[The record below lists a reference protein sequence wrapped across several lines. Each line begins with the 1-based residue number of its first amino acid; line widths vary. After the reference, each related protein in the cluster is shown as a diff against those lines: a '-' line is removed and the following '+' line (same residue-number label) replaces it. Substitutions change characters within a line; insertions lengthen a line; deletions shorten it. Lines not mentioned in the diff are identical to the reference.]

1 MVEHFWEK
9 TLNLL
14 SDRVENQAFDA
25 WIKPLEFVD
34 LEKSTLCVE
43 VPDQFFKEWLETHYA
58 VLIKEAARELTKK
71 DIQLQITIRNKSAPE
86 NNRNH
91 QNSRNNHVSP
101 SPPRAFSSFNISDRY
116 TFDSFVVG
124 TGNQFAHAACFAVA
138 NNPALNYNP
147 LFLFGGVGLGKTHL
161 LNAIGYHVLKNN
173 ICSRIVYLSAEQF
186 TNELINSIRY
196 EKMSSFRERFRTIEV
211 LLLDDIQFIAGKE
224 RTQEEFFHTF
234 NSLYESHQQI
244 VLTSDTPPKDMHFLE
259 ERLRSRFEW
268 GLIADI
274 QPPDIETRVAI
285 LKQKMKSDNIVLPND
300 VAFFLAS
307 NAKSNIRELEGMLT
321 RVVAFASLNNC
332 EITIDL
338 AKDILKDLMKTK
350 EKEVHIGAIQKEV
363 SNYFNIKLS
372 DLKSN
377 RKQKSIVLPRQVCMY
392 LARKLTKMS
401 FPEIGAHFGGK
412 DHSTI
417 IYAVNKIEKALHF
430 DKQVKTAVTSL
441 TNKLSKYS
449 T

>member
-1 MVEHFWEK
+1 MEPFWEK
-9 TLNLL
+9 TLDLL
-14 SDRVENQAFDA
+14 SGRIESQAFEV
-25 WIKPLEFVD
+25 WIKPLDFVALD
-34 LEKSTLCVE
+34 KSTLCVE

-58 VLIKEAARELTKK
+58 LLIQEAARELAKE
-71 DIQLQITIRNKSAPE
+71 DIELKLTIRNTSAPGK
-86 NNRNH
+86 NRRQPVSH
-91 QNSRNNHVSP
+91 SP
-101 SPPRAFSSFNISDRY
+101 SRPLSSSNVSDRY
-116 TFDSFVVG
+116 TFDNFVVG

-138 NNPALNYNP
+138 NSPALNYNP

-161 LNAIGYHVLKNN
+161 LNAIGYHALKNN
-173 ICSRIVYLSAEQF
+173 ICSRILYLSSEQF

-196 EKMSSFRERFRTIEV
+196 EKMASFRERFRTLEV

-244 VLTSDTPPKDMHFLE
+244 VLTSDTPPKDMLFLE

-285 LKQKMKSDNIVLPND
+285 LKHKMKTDSIVLPND

-307 NAKSNIRELEGMLT
+307 NVKSNIRELEGMLT
-321 RVVAFASLNNC
+321 RVVAFASLNKC
-332 EITIDL
+332 EITMDL
-338 AKDILKDLMKTK
+338 AKDILKDLIKTK
-350 EKEVHIGAIQKEV
+350 EKDVHIGTIQKEV

-377 RKQKSIVLPRQVCMY
+377 RKQKSIVIPRQICMY

-430 DKQVKTAVTSL
+430 DKEVKAAVTAL
-441 TNKLSKYS
+441 TNKISKHGA
-449 T
+449 

>member
-1 MVEHFWEK
+1 MVGERMVEQFWEK
-9 TLNLL
+9 TLTLL
-14 SDRVENQAFDA
+14 SGRIESQAFDA
-25 WIKPLEFVD
+25 WIKPLAFVD
-34 LEKSTLCVE
+34 LAKSTLCVE
-43 VPDQFFKEWLETHYA
+43 VPDQFFKEWLESHYA
-58 VLIKEAARELTKK
+58 LLIKEAARELTQK
-71 DIQLQITIRNKSAPE
+71 DIDLQITVSSKPVPGD
-86 NNRNH
+86 NRKPPVCL
-91 QNSRNNHVSP
+91 SS
-101 SPPRAFSSFNISDRY
+101 PRAFSSFNINDRY

-161 LNAIGYHVLKNN
+161 LNAIGYHVLKND

-196 EKMSSFRERFRTIEV
+196 EKMSSFRERFRNLEV

-234 NSLYESHQQI
+234 NSLYEAHQQI

-285 LKQKMKSDNIVLPND
+285 LKQKMKSDNIILPND

-307 NAKSNIRELEGMLT
+307 NVKSNIRELEGMLT
-321 RVVAFASLNNC
+321 KVVAFASFNKC

-338 AKDILKDLMKTK
+338 AKDILKDIIKTK

-372 DLKSN
+372 DLKST
-377 RKQKSIVLPRQVCMY
+377 RKQKSIVMPRQIGMY

-430 DKQVKTAVTSL
+430 DKEVKTAVTTL
-441 TNKLSKYS
+441 TNKLIKHSA
-449 T
+449 

>member
-1 MVEHFWEK
+1 MLEQFWEK

-14 SDRVENQAFDA
+14 SDRIESQAFDA
-25 WIKPLEFVD
+25 WIKPLAFVD
-34 LEKSTLCVE
+34 LEKNTLCVE

-58 VLIKEAARELTKK
+58 LLIREAARELTKK
-71 DIQLQITIRNKSAPE
+71 DITLQITIRNTPAPA

-91 QNSRNNHVSP
+91 QNSRNNHVFP

-196 EKMSSFRERFRTIEV
+196 EKMSSFRERFRTLEV

-307 NAKSNIRELEGMLT
+307 NVKSNIRELEGMLT
-321 RVVAFASLNNC
+321 RVVAFASLNKC

-338 AKDILKDLMKTK
+338 AKDILKDLIKTK
-350 EKEVHIGAIQKEV
+350 DTEVHIGAIQKEV
-363 SNYFNIKLS
+363 STYFNIKMS

-377 RKQKSIVLPRQVCMY
+377 RKQKSIVLPRQVGMY

-430 DKQVKTAVTSL
+430 DKEVKTAVTAL
-441 TNKLSKYS
+441 TTKLSKHS
-449 T
+449 A